1 MSVVFEGRKFFCQNE
16 RQVNKKDAWV
26 GKGRGGGAVAE
37 LHKALL
43 VRENKPK
50 PKDPRFTLPALAIFK
65 KDAWVRRL
73 LLSSEVSA

>member
-26 GKGRGGGAVAE
+26 GKGVAIGE
-37 LHKALL
+37 WSKALL
-43 VRENKPK
+43 ERENKPK
-50 PKDPRFTLPALAIFK
+50 PKDPRFCLPAWAIFK